1 MRVGDTIVIEP
12 KKALQ
17 PGRTGVIEE
26 VINEDP
32 ARLLIRWEDGHTSI
46 LSPAAGVARIT
57 PAKAKPRAAS
67 KPRAAKAKPRST
79 SSAGRRRT
87 S

>member
-1 MRVGDTIVIEP
+1 MRAGDTIVIEP

-26 VINEDP
+26 VINADP
-32 ARLLIRWEDGHTSI
+32 ARLLVRWEDGHTSI
-46 LSPAAGVARIT
+46 LSPAAGVAQIT
-57 PAKAKPRAAS
+57 PATRKPKAAS
-67 KPRAAKAKPRST
+67 KPGTKAKARST
-79 SSAGRRRT
+79 SSTTRRRP

>member
-26 VINEDP
+26 VIKEDP
-32 ARLLIRWEDGHTSI
+32 ARLLVRWEDGHTSI

-57 PAKAKPRAAS
+57 PAQGKAKTAS
-67 KPRAAKAKPRST
+67 KPRAAKAKARST
-79 SSAGRRRT
+79 SSASRRRA